1 MLKESHDQH
10 KDELLGHK
18 DQLLSHQEQVLKL
31 GQQTA
36 AAPVET

>member
-10 KDELLGHK
+10 KDTLLG
-18 DQLLSHQEQVLKL
+18 HQEQVLKL

-36 AAPVET
+36 APVET